1 MCLRIRE
8 IHWIPHGV
16 SDNVDKCLFVIG
28 NVSGIGCSEA
38 GSRPVATAMRV
49 RGPGSQLPC
58 SQLPCEF
65 EARAA
70 HLFTA
75 TSAKVAGRT

>member
-8 IHWIPHGV
+8 IHWRPHGV

-38 GSRPVATAMRV
+38 GGRPVWQR
-49 RGPGSQLPC
+49 
-58 SQLPCEF
+58 PCEF

-75 TSAKVAGRT
+75 TSTKVAGGGLGLMKCVIRSD

>member
-8 IHWIPHGV
+8 IHWRPHGV

-38 GSRPVATAMRV
+38 GGRPVATAMRV
-49 RGPGSQLPC
+49 RGPGSSPVHRDVN
-58 SQLPCEF
+58 EGGGR
-65 EARAA
+65 RAGA
-70 HLFTA
+70 NE
-75 TSAKVAGRT
+75 VRD